1 MPGSRLFLI
10 GFSGAGKSAVG
21 RRAAALLGWEFA
33 DTDEAIVEADG
44 RPIPRIFAE
53 EGEAGFRRL
62 EQDALRRVLDRER
75 VVVSTGGGL
84 PLDAKNRRLM
94 ESAGLVVALD
104 ARAET
109 IEARLAAASADAQGG
124 ARAES
129 MARPMLRPGQGESAV
144 ERIAALKRERQWAYA
159 LAAWTIQTDALSIE
173 QAAHEAARAWRRF
186 GAAALHGGEASVAAV
201 VVGGEAAYPV
211 VVGWDILEAQAGQRF
226 IDAGLRGRAYLI
238 CDQNVLHP
246 YGRLVQRSL
255 TAAGVEAHLFTFPP
269 GEESKSLAMAAR
281 VYEWLAEMRAE
292 RRAAIVAVGGG
303 VAGDLAGFAAATYLR
318 GMPVVHA
325 PTTLTAMV
333 DSSIGGKTAVDL
345 DAGKNL
351 VGAFHQPALVL
362 ADVSALTTLPPRE
375 LREGWAEA
383 LKHGL
388 ALDAAL
394 VDLYESQADAL
405 LALEPELTTEVVA
418 RNAAVKARVVTQDE
432 RETGGVRTLLNYGH
446 TIGHAIEAASGYGR
460 YLHGEAVAVGMTGA
474 ARIGAAHGVTPAD
487 AVERQ
492 QALLRRFGLPST
504 YDGVDP
510 AAILEAMTR
519 DKKVSAGA
527 VSWVLLDGVGQ
538 ASIRRNVDA
547 GMVREVVEGLR
558 AG

>member
-1 MPGSRLFLI
+1 MSAPRLFLI
-10 GFSGAGKSAVG
+10 GFSGTGKSAVG
-21 RRAAALLGWEFA
+21 RRAAALLGWDFA
-33 DTDEAIVEADG
+33 DTDEAIVQAAG
-44 RPIPRIFAE
+44 KPIPQLFAE
-53 EGEAGFRRL
+53 EGEQGFRRR
-62 EQDALRRVLDRER
+62 EQDALRRLLDRQR

-84 PLDAKNRRLM
+84 PLDPENRRLM
-94 ESAGLVVALD
+94 EAAGLVLALD
-104 ARAET
+104 ARPET
-109 IEARLAAASADAQGG
+109 IEARLAAVSVESAGH
-124 ARAES
+124 ARAEE
-129 MARPMLRPGQGESAV
+129 MARPMLRPGSGERPV
-144 ERIAALKRERQWAYA
+144 ERIAALKRERQWAYS
-159 LAAWTIQTDALSIE
+159 LAAWTVQTDALSVE
-173 QAAHEAARAWRRF
+173 QAAHEAARAWRRL
-186 GAAALHGGEASVAAV
+186 GTATLHRAAPQVAAV
-201 VVGGEAAYPV
+201 VVGGEGAYPV
-211 VVGWDILEAQAGQRF
+211 VVGWDILEEQAGQRF
-226 IDAGLRGRAYLI
+226 VEAGLQGKAYLV

-269 GEESKSLAMAAR
+269 GEASKSLAMAAR

-292 RRAAIVAVGGG
+292 RRDAVVAVGGG

-325 PTTLTAMV
+325 PTSLTAMV

-375 LREGWAEA
+375 LLEGWAEA

-388 ALDAAL
+388 ALDAPL
-394 VDLYESQADAL
+394 VDVYESQAEAL
-405 LALEPELTTEVVA
+405 LALEPQLTAEVVA
-418 RNAAVKARVVTQDE
+418 RNAAIKARVVTEDE

-446 TIGHAIEAASGYGR
+446 TIGHAVEAASGYGR

-474 ARIGAAHGVTPAD
+474 ARIGAAHGVTPPD
-487 AVERQ
+487 AVQRQ
-492 QALLRRFGLPST
+492 QALLERFGLPSA
-504 YDGVDP
+504 YDAIDP

-527 VSWVLLDGVGQ
+527 ISWVLLDGVGS
-538 ASIRRNVDA
+538 ASVRRNIDA
-547 GMVREVVEGLR
+547 ETVREVVEGLR